1 MSLKRRKYAI
11 ILLIDFKK
19 AINSI
24 DHTFMHNALALL
36 GFGPDIISWIK
47 LFFHNRDG
55 QILMEGHLSDKIS
68 LNQGVPQGNVISPNI
83 FILMVKILLIEINQT
98 KNLTGII
105 FVQVESISETF
116 AFTKSQPWP
125 AT

>member
-1 MSLKRRKYAI
+1 MSLKRRKNAI

-55 QILMEGHLSDKIS
+55 QILMGGHLSDKIS

-83 FILMVKILLIEINQT
+83 FILTVKILLI
-98 KNLTGII
+98 
-105 FVQVESISETF
+105 
-116 AFTKSQPWP
+116 
-125 AT
+125 